1 MTVPLLL
8 PSHFAGVACARA
20 GAHTCVCVV
29 MIVECC
35 DAVLQE
41 ALRLSRSTQHDAHS
55 LHHDLHAA
63 QKALAEER
71 SRASALAQQLT
82 LLKSADVSVS
92 LWGGGR
98 ERLFVRWWCWC
109 CCRH

>member
-1 MTVPLLL
+1 
-8 PSHFAGVACARA
+8 
-20 GAHTCVCVV
+20 

-92 LWGGGR
+92 LWGGGAR
-98 ERLFVRWWCWC
+98 AAVCALVVLVLLQTLN
-109 CCRH
+109 